1 MTGVLDIMRR
11 WSLVYAVHCALS
23 VCQHLEE
30 EIMKQCLSRIE
41 LRIQAEDHG
50 GICTVLCFWYPG
62 WWCLSVCCRYGLA
75 DYFHARRTRLRVPEN
90 QNEKDDELP
99 K

>member
-1 MTGVLDIMRR
+1 MRRVMTGVLDIMRR

-30 EIMKQCLSRIE
+30 GIMKQCLSRIE

-50 GICTVLCFWYPG
+50 GICTVHTSYTFGIPVG
-62 WWCLSVCCRYGLA
+62 GACLSVVVM
-75 DYFHARRTRLRVPEN
+75 D
-90 QNEKDDELP
+90 
-99 K
+99 